1 MSELPAT
8 LYLFLQSILIGISIA
23 APVGPIGVLCVRRT
37 LAQGMLVGIITGLGA
52 ASADALYAL
61 VAASGLVLVAAF
73 LVSNQLWIRLAGGA
87 FLCYLGIRTGLSV
100 PAEYAAKSGR
110 NGLVGAYSSTFF
122 LTITNP
128 ITIIAFVGIFAG
140 LGLAEANRNFLS
152 ISSTVIGVFVGS
164 MLWWLL
170 LSGIVS
176 HYRSRF
182 GERGMLW
189 VNRVSGIVILAF
201 GIVAIIGVFV

>member
-1 MSELPAT
+1 
-8 LYLFLQSILIGISIA
+8 LYLFLQSIVIGISIA

-52 ASADALYAL
+52 ASADTLYAL
-61 VAASGLVLVAAF
+61 VAASGLVLVAGF
-73 LVSNQLWIRLAGGA
+73 LVSNQLWIRLAGGI
-87 FLCYLGIRTGLSV
+87 FLCYLGFRTGLSA
-100 PAEYAAKSGR
+100 PAEHAAKSGGS
-110 NGLVGAYSSTFF
+110 GLAGAYSTTFF

-152 ISSTVIGVFVGS
+152 ISSMVIGVFVGS
-164 MLWWLL
+164 MLWWLF
-170 LSGIVS
+170 LSGIIS
-176 HYRSRF
+176 RYRSRF
-182 GERGMLW
+182 REREMLW
-189 VNRVSGIVILAF
+189 VNRVSGIVILVF

>member
-1 MSELPAT
+1 
-8 LYLFLQSILIGISIA
+8 
-23 APVGPIGVLCVRRT
+23 
-37 LAQGMLVGIITGLGA
+37 
-52 ASADALYAL
+52 
-61 VAASGLVLVAAF
+61 
-73 LVSNQLWIRLAGGA
+73 
-87 FLCYLGIRTGLSV
+87 V
-100 PAEYAAKSGR
+100 PAEHEARSGR
-110 NGLVGAYSSTFF
+110 NGLAGAYSTTFF

-128 ITIIAFVGIFAG
+128 ITIIAFVGIFSG

-176 HYRSRF
+176 RYRSRF
-182 GERGMLW
+182 GEREMLW